1 MLTEFQRN
9 TAYLPK
15 RPSAVKG
22 PCTRK
27 DRRGATTMRSK
38 KVSLAIINVI
48 LGLAITV
55 VSSASAQQTPQI
67 LDGKTAG
74 QVFKNIK
81 VLTDTPADQLNQSM
95 HVIKAAVGLD
105 CEDCH
110 VDGDFPADA
119 KRPKLIARQMM
130 QMVMDLNKSSFKGQP
145 EITCYTCHRGN
156 PDPVSMPTLPI
167 VEASREANVAL
178 PTVDQILAKYV
189 EALGGDNALRKVTSR
204 VIAGTQYLPTGP
216 GGVVPTPAT
225 IERDLKAPNLVVNI
239 YRTPT
244 YTISDG
250 FDGSAQWS
258 QNMQGR
264 VVDAGRVDQ
273 ERAKRAADFYEPLN
287 LRNEYV
293 EMTVGGTERVDGRD
307 AYVVIGRPEHDL
319 PEQLYF
325 DIQTGLLVRKR
336 TVLQTPTGNSPFQ
349 VTYADYR
356 DTGNGVKFPYLIRLD
371 PAGARVELATTA
383 TIYVTKVQDNAPI
396 ADNKFTKPV
405 TQAGPAR

>member
-1 MLTEFQRN
+1 MAYEFVAGHQPRYSN
-9 TAYLPK
+9 
-15 RPSAVKG
+15 R
-22 PCTRK
+22 
-27 DRRGATTMRSK
+27 RRGSVIRSR
-38 KVSLAIINVI
+38 AANI
-48 LGLAITV
+48 AD
-55 VSSASAQQTPQI
+55 ARWE
-67 LDGKTAG
+67 DGRTG
-74 QVFKNIK
+74 FQDIK

-105 CEDCH
+105 YEDCH

-204 VIAGTQYLPTGP
+204 VITGTQYLPTGP

-244 YTISDG
+244 YTISTA
-250 FDGSAQWS
+250 SMAQ
-258 QNMQGR
+258 
-264 VVDAGRVDQ
+264 
-273 ERAKRAADFYEPLN
+273 
-287 LRNEYV
+287 RNGHR
-293 EMTVGGTERVDGRD
+293 TCRD
-307 AYVVIGRPEHDL
+307 ALSMPDELTRSAPNGP
-319 PEQLYF
+319 
-325 DIQTGLLVRKR
+325 R
-336 TVLQTPTGNSPFQ
+336 TSMN
-349 VTYADYR
+349 R
-356 DTGNGVKFPYLIRLD
+356 
-371 PAGARVELATTA
+371 
-383 TIYVTKVQDNAPI
+383 
-396 ADNKFTKPV
+396 
-405 TQAGPAR
+405 